1 MYNYR
6 IEKMSDMSD
15 IEIQKIVSL
24 YKNQRNKDK
33 ERYSKIKDS
42 EEFKMKNRARAK
54 AHYEKTREIRQQK
67 YINERDTRLA
77 KNSYYY
83 YKRSNNLEVFK
94 EKHPEKYELL
104 KKCHYFSFN
113 DQCPSESMTTSSD
126 VYDSGTVSSSVE

>member
-1 MYNYR
+1 
-6 IEKMSDMSD
+6 MSDISD
-15 IEIQKIVSL
+15 IEIQKIVSM
-24 YKNQRNKDK
+24 YKSQRQKDK
-33 ERYSKIKDS
+33 ERYEKIKNT

-54 AHYEKTREIRQQK
+54 AHYEKTREIRQQR

-83 YKRSNNLEVFK
+83 YKRTNQMELFK
-94 EKHPEKYELL
+94 EKHSEKYEIL
-104 KKCHYFSFN
+104 KKCGYLSLN

>member
-1 MYNYR
+1 
-6 IEKMSDMSD
+6 MSDISD
-15 IEIQKIVSL
+15 IEIQKIVSM
-24 YKNQRNKDK
+24 YKSQRQKDK
-33 ERYSKIKDS
+33 ERYEKIKNT

-94 EKHPEKYELL
+94 EKHPKKYELL

>member
-1 MYNYR
+1 
-6 IEKMSDMSD
+6 MSDISD
-15 IEIQKIVSL
+15 IEIQKIVSM
-24 YKNQRNKDK
+24 YKSQRQKDK
-33 ERYSKIKDS
+33 ERYEKIKNT

>member
-1 MYNYR
+1 
-6 IEKMSDMSD
+6 MSDISD
-15 IEIQKIVSL
+15 IEIQKIVSM
-24 YKNQRNKDK
+24 YKSQRQKDK
-33 ERYSKIKDS
+33 ERYEKIKNT

-126 VYDSGTVSSSVE
+126 VYVSETESSSVE

>member
-1 MYNYR
+1 
-6 IEKMSDMSD
+6 MSDISD
-15 IEIQKIVSL
+15 IEIKKIVSM
-24 YKNQRNKDK
+24 YKSQRQKDK
-33 ERYSKIKDS
+33 ERYEKIKNT